1 MTLPTLPS
9 DIKVDEKFLQLL
21 VNTPSVSG
29 YETSAQHIFKDYLA
43 SYVERINTDV
53 MGNVFATLNS
63 SGSPKIML
71 AAHCDEV
78 GLLIKYISKD
88 GFLYFYANGL
98 DPHLLPGTFV
108 KIITNQAEILGV
120 IGKKAIHLQEPNERK
135 KVVQISDLFIDI
147 GARSRKEVESLGIRI
162 GDSAIFDYYYAR
174 LGSSGDVVSRCFDD
188 KIGVCIVA
196 EIMKRLS
203 EIQHDQISAQVIGVS
218 TTQEE
223 VGLRGATTASFQVEP
238 DIALVYDVDFSMDT
252 PHSQEKY
259 QGRAKL
265 GGGPIISIGP
275 NMNSKVIQ
283 LLKETANDLDIP
295 IQLIAEPRGTGTDAN
310 VIQLTKK
317 GVAIGLIGIPN
328 RYMHSYSEVV
338 NLYDVEAIIQLSV
351 EFIKRVKE

>member
-120 IGKKAIHLQEPNERK
+120 IGKKQFTFKNPMNEK
-135 KVVQISDLFIDI
+135 KLFKFQI
-147 GARSRKEVESLGIRI
+147 
-162 GDSAIFDYYYAR
+162 Y
-174 LGSSGDVVSRCFDD
+174 SS
-188 KIGVCIVA
+188 I
-196 EIMKRLS
+196 
-203 EIQHDQISAQVIGVS
+203 
-218 TTQEE
+218 
-223 VGLRGATTASFQVEP
+223 
-238 DIALVYDVDFSMDT
+238 
-252 PHSQEKY
+252 
-259 QGRAKL
+259 
-265 GGGPIISIGP
+265 
-275 NMNSKVIQ
+275 
-283 LLKETANDLDIP
+283 
-295 IQLIAEPRGTGTDAN
+295 
-310 VIQLTKK
+310 
-317 GVAIGLIGIPN
+317 
-328 RYMHSYSEVV
+328 
-338 NLYDVEAIIQLSV
+338 
-351 EFIKRVKE
+351 